1 MANLSVANCVFTE
14 FTRALLDP
22 ARVDIG
28 NAASVVQA
36 TDGTRALAIHITEFS
51 GTLSLKDT
59 VFTGNHFLPPPPQ
72 SETTEP
78 SSPPS
83 YGGYGGYG
91 GGTYGGYGASGFGGS
106 FGEYGGGSAASD
118 PQAARHH
125 RRRQARAV
133 GVHAAACSTS
143 SAGALLGQCSAAAMG
158 RAMDSRQ
165 QQLLPGSHRAA
176 LSSRSQHQQQQRMPL
191 TASEVSRR
199 QRRRLLQDSSS
210 AAGGTSGGPSAA
222 KVRAIASQRP
232 LEYAK
237 VLHEG
242 LREGPWADDMEAV
255 AAVTCGRGANTSSD
269 TTCSVTLQNVTFE
282 YNTGVATSGLYVLC
296 DGAARCD
303 VRLHNTSLRHNRLLW
318 QAALEPGDLQGGA
331 VSPYDDTGL
340 QLFRRVMPW
349 LTYTYP
355 LMYIWGGMKSFK
367 AWGSPLYDL
376 FVDPNDPNV
385 GPLPDVTGRTL
396 GAVVVHS
403 RHPPAVGVAPGG
415 AGMVSLVVEGGE
427 FEDNDGAAVMT
438 TAADWSS
445 VAGGHGNWSEEA
457 PMRHALDAVI
467 RGVTA
472 RNHGSGMPVF
482 WLRWAK
488 SVSVSDCQFDTT
500 TGSLWLDEARD
511 QAAITDTTF
520 TRSVLPEQ
528 MWLYAQ
534 SFLAVAPLEGIQ
546 YVNDMGAGSHHSV
559 MVAMTAQGQAET
571 HVTVD
576 RCVFEDNPSYVYGT
590 LFVVGVDHLT
600 PDKNQL
606 PGRMKVVVSN
616 SVFAHNYCRRVP
628 PGAGPDAEC
637 LTGERPLYVTQAFH
651 TEVANC
657 SFTGNR
663 NGALSI
669 DTSGGLLVRDS
680 NFTNNVQTYYAT
692 GLYVDESS
700 GGAGVV
706 AIQIGRGAVELTG
719 SQFVNNSSPQGGGA
733 AYFSDIY
740 YLRMSNC
747 TFDSNSAPWGDGG
760 AVRVMTTEATA
771 DDVQNDSESNSGL
784 AVDSIIDCIFVNN
797 TAGRRGGA
805 IAGVKASLDNTW
817 TIATSAFVNNRAML
831 FPNVTDILV
840 RSDQAG
846 GGALYAEQLNSLDLT
861 NCTFDGNRVA
871 RHAGGAVRVVDMS
884 GVLTTKGVL
893 FQNNAAI
900 VGGALAASRVAQVR
914 ITVTSPD
921 ELVPSAFIN
930 NTAVDPWTWPDTSP
944 LPHVRNNTLYPSLND
959 LGVGYGGAVHVAYGK
974 FIIDKTALFYNN
986 SAVAGGAIATL
997 YCAEVWLD
1005 ANLQAQTEVSN
1016 LTLAPQH
1023 AGAPGGVVRVYG
1035 DAAPAATVPYSIL
1048 FANNSAMLGGALFT
1062 QGTTDLKSFYG
1073 LQGLQ
1078 QDVEGPPSDDVL
1090 RQGWTVQ
1097 DYYDSDN
1104 ITRYII
1110 SPSNALARLPV
1121 IVFYNNTANGG
1132 GAIYIDGA
1140 DQVHLQGIRLLANRA
1155 LAPPLAPGHKGL
1167 YGREALANG
1176 SVAGQPCYRGDGG
1189 AVCVT
1194 GRAGS
1199 SVLTGAGMLCHK
1211 SCGEGGTDNRLQRP

>member
-1 MANLSVANCVFTE
+1 MG
-14 FTRALLDP
+14 
-22 ARVDIG
+22 I
-28 NAASVVQA
+28 VQ
-36 TDGTRALAIHITEFS
+36 GPCR
-51 GTLSLKDT
+51 
-59 VFTGNHFLPPPPQ
+59 
-72 SETTEP
+72 
-78 SSPPS
+78 
-83 YGGYGGYG
+83 
-91 GGTYGGYGASGFGGS
+91 
-106 FGEYGGGSAASD
+106 
-118 PQAARHH
+118 
-125 RRRQARAV
+125 
-133 GVHAAACSTS
+133 AACVP
-143 SAGALLGQCSAAAMG
+143 
-158 RAMDSRQ
+158 RA
-165 QQLLPGSHRAA
+165 
-176 LSSRSQHQQQQRMPL
+176 
-191 TASEVSRR
+191 
-199 QRRRLLQDSSS
+199 
-210 AAGGTSGGPSAA
+210 
-222 KVRAIASQRP
+222 
-232 LEYAK
+232 
-237 VLHEG
+237 
-242 LREGPWADDMEAV
+242 REGPWADDMEAV

-438 TAADWSS
+438 TAA
-445 VAGGHGNWSEEA
+445 G
-457 PMRHALDAVI
+457 
-467 RGVTA
+467 
-472 RNHGSGMPVF
+472 
-482 WLRWAK
+482 
-488 SVSVSDCQFDTT
+488 
-500 TGSLWLDEARD
+500 
-511 QAAITDTTF
+511 
-520 TRSVLPEQ
+520 
-528 MWLYAQ
+528 
-534 SFLAVAPLEGIQ
+534 
-546 YVNDMGAGSHHSV
+546 
-559 MVAMTAQGQAET
+559 
-571 HVTVD
+571 
-576 RCVFEDNPSYVYGT
+576 
-590 LFVVGVDHLT
+590 
-600 PDKNQL
+600 
-606 PGRMKVVVSN
+606 
-616 SVFAHNYCRRVP
+616 RRVP

-700 GGAGVV
+700 GVV

-986 SAVAGGAIATL
+986 SAVA
-997 YCAEVWLD
+997 
-1005 ANLQAQTEVSN
+1005 
-1016 LTLAPQH
+1016 
-1023 AGAPGGVVRVYG
+1023 
-1035 DAAPAATVPYSIL
+1035 
-1048 FANNSAMLGGALFT
+1048 
-1062 QGTTDLKSFYG
+1062 
-1073 LQGLQ
+1073 
-1078 QDVEGPPSDDVL
+1078 
-1090 RQGWTVQ
+1090 
-1097 DYYDSDN
+1097 
-1104 ITRYII
+1104 
-1110 SPSNALARLPV
+1110 ARLPV

-1199 SVLTGAGMLCHK
+1199 SVLPFHNTPTRA
-1211 SCGEGGTDNRLQRP
+1211 DN